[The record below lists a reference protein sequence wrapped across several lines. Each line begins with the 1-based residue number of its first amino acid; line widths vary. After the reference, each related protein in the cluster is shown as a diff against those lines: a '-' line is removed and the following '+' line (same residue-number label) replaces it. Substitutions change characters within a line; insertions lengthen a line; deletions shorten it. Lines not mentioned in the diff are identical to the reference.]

1 MILCAAV
8 RFVHDGNCIVLPCRR
23 HGEGLTIIG
32 QLMGKD
38 FHKTHK
44 IEQGF
49 ITTDGV
55 FYHRKE
61 ALIEAKECGQLC
73 AMVLH
78 QKEDENDEELYSE
91 DLY

>member
-1 MILCAAV
+1 MILCAAMK
-8 RFVHDGNCIVLPCRR
+8 FVYNDNEIVLPCRR
-23 HGEGLTIIG
+23 HGEGLIIIG
-32 QLMGKD
+32 KMLGED

-73 AMVLH
+73 AFVIH
-78 QKEDENDEELYSE
+78 QKEDDRDDELYSE